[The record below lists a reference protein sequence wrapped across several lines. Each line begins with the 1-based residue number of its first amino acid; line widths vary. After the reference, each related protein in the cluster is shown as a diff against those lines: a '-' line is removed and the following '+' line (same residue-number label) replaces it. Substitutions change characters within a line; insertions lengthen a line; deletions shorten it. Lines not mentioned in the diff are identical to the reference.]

1 MIIKPIGKSQQTFF
15 GIPWQRKPTVNT
27 EQDMKKAT
35 GPIISV
41 SFINTLHLD
50 PNALLQRNKCASE
63 EPKPYMKYKKNH
75 VQNSNENVTFKKFSK

>member
-1 MIIKPIGKSQQTFF
+1 M
-15 GIPWQRKPTVNT
+15 NT

-63 EPKPYMKYKKNH
+63 KPKPYMKYKKY
-75 VQNSNENVTFKKFSK
+75 VQNPNENVNFKKSFRNKRLGELQDLAYNLIF